1 LKIKEEITTEE
12 PSDERHCHHTFL
24 DMVCGMPEKDTSE
37 DPHLDEA
44 KTREFLTEH
53 PRMKT
58 ILNANAA
65 FGLVVVAFLYG
76 FYR

>member
-1 LKIKEEITTEE
+1 
-12 PSDERHCHHTFL
+12 
-24 DMVCGMPEKDTSE
+24 MVCGMPEKDTSE
-37 DPHLDEA
+37 NPHLDEA

-53 PRMKT
+53 PRIKT
-58 ILNANAA
+58 ILNVNAA